1 MPQSDLL
8 TEDIKVKTQR
18 ESYLHGNYSITLWG
32 SAQLI
37 VVYLV
42 KQELCLNKT
51 AQQQN
56 TQ

>member
-1 MPQSDLL
+1 MLQSDLL
-8 TEDIKVKTQR
+8 TEDIKVKIQR
-18 ESYLHGNYSITLWG
+18 ESYLHGNYRITLWG
-32 SAQLI
+32 SAQII

-42 KQELCLNKT
+42 KQELCLDKT